1 MVELRAEKQLTRR
14 YWRLLGGISDAI
26 SRVVA
31 AKVEAATLAV
41 RVSGFDLLFCSH
53 LCWFFWWQAV
63 PDKGQGGFTDAR
75 HERNCANQEYHQPF
89 PPKQRTVRYI
99 CAPSLGRSAGR

>member
-1 MVELRAEKQLTRR
+1 MDDTKKVELRAEKQLTRR

-41 RVSGFDLLFCSH
+41 RLFG
-53 LCWFFWWQAV
+53 V
-63 PDKGQGGFTDAR
+63 GYGGGGVTMLSFYQFSPR
-75 HERNCANQEYHQPF
+75 
-89 PPKQRTVRYI
+89 RT
-99 CAPSLGRSAGR
+99 A